1 MAGWKVLL
9 VWRGLALFFVSDLTA
24 GGGGETSDDDR
35 NGHDHEQIK
44 ELPSNFNW
52 THRYECHGK
61 NCARWLDVTCAAH
74 LLSFGAVS
82 EATMDFQVSIQLVE
96 QWRDPRVANLT
107 KEERVPVA
115 PEVEMW
121 IPHVDFTNAKTTTV
135 TTGEDETSMWVSR
148 DGFINRALRYDIRAS
163 CPMNLQSFPLDK
175 QRCKLKLD
183 GVDDVR
189 LQWGFPFIW
198 AQDVPVVTDA
208 TALHSQF
215 KLTGITT
222 KAYVNSFL
230 PNAKGKGCTYAAST
244 CGFEGADDCLTDT
257 QHCEDAVGTQ
267 ECDGCQYFTGSCQ
280 NRSREC
286 SLLETGDKNTF
297 TTLEIQLHLSRRLAY
312 HLLQMY
318 IPSTSIVIMSWVSF
332 WIDIAA
338 VPARVCLGVTTVLT
352 MTAQSGRT
360 FAMPEVSYVRA
371 IDVWIVV
378 CQLFV
383 FSALIEYAVVNFVY
397 RFGGLVVRRPSNA
410 KPLDHG
416 PDDVTAVKIQQLKNP
431 GDKGKR
437 KAQTIDNACR
447 VIFPSSFIVF
457 NLVYWA
463 VYLL

>member
-1 MAGWKVLL
+1 MNFVMDDSKVPVPDKTIIKASNNGPITSAGYLSL
-9 VWRGLALFFVSDLTA
+9 R
-24 GGGGETSDDDR
+24 R
-35 NGHDHEQIK
+35 
-44 ELPSNFNW
+44 
-52 THRYECHGK
+52 
-61 NCARWLDVTCAAH
+61 RWLENP
-74 LLSFGAVS
+74 F
-82 EATMDFQVSIQLVE
+82 
-96 QWRDPRVANLT
+96 
-107 KEERVPVA
+107 
-115 PEVEMW
+115 
-121 IPHVDFTNAKTTTV
+121 
-135 TTGEDETSMWVSR
+135 
-148 DGFINRALRYDIRAS
+148 
-163 CPMNLQSFPLDK
+163 
-175 QRCKLKLD
+175 
-183 GVDDVR
+183 DDVR

-416 PDDVTAVKIQQLKNP
+416 PDDTTAVKIQQLKNP
-431 GDKGKR
+431 ADKGKR

-463 VYLL
+463 VYLLQGLLCTCCKDKTIDNACRVIFPSSFIVFNLVYWAVYLLQGLLCTCCKDKTIDNACRVIFPSSFIVFNLVYWAVYLL